1 MATCSIGGGLKGF
14 WRFRDGGAGLQIQ
27 SLPAVF
33 FLAGDEE
40 DLLTGARFAKLGL
53 VEAGN
58 LAPAANRRRQ
68 EAEIGDISA
77 FGAAAAA
84 RLLAEYHNVLVQFP

>member
-14 WRFRDGGAGLQIQ
+14 WRFRDGGLQIQ

-58 LAPAANRRRQ
+58 LAPAANRRWQ
-68 EAEIGDISA
+68 QAEVGDVPA
-77 FGAAAAA
+77 FVAAAAA